1 MQIKASELGR
11 LNRAVLGA
19 VEYRGEVVDVTRYG
33 VVVARI
39 VPANGWPPAASVV
52 PQLGQPPENTEKNQ
66 GFLCVAAL

>member
-1 MQIKASELGR
+1 MLIKASDLGR
-11 LNRAVLGA
+11 LNRVVLGA

-52 PQLGQPPENTEKNQ
+52 PQMGQPSETTEKTKDS
-66 GFLCVAAL
+66 CAE